1 MEKTSK
7 KTPISGITGLMQ
19 KAIIVSFIY
28 WFATVARR
36 MLNGKELEEVK
47 VLKRY
52 NVNILL

>member
-1 MEKTSK
+1 LEKTSK

-28 WFATVARR
+28 WFATVARSR
-36 MLNGKELEEVK
+36 MLNEKEPHVK
-47 VLKRY
+47 VMECS